1 MEGNKGYPSGNDLFV
16 CFPSRASI
24 RMMQR
29 SILSPGRIE
38 KSKENGFSGSR
49 RKGGHSS
56 PMFPVVL
63 SRKNVS
69 SGDLLAEEDEEP
81 SSPKVTCI
89 GQVRVKSKQRK
100 GAESLKRWG
109 SLMIDF
115 RKEVC
120 HGLRSLGVE
129 SSCFF
134 ACSRSC
140 SKGEEEHGRQHS
152 TCGSTGLAKWFM
164 VLHEGDEKKHGKLDP
179 DAEEREK
186 SVEFMDPYEELK
198 NPCAKNK
205 EKMYPDDEEW
215 TQIGKFGEEDDV
227 GYCGRNGYGGGNDEE
242 EEEPT
247 CIPPRN
253 ALLLMRCRSE
263 PLRVYSRHWTSDS
276 NDSEPYE
283 PTKGRVCQDSNRG
296 RMASSYG
303 DKASDN
309 DKEPREV
316 HDSEATAESLP
327 QALVLMRCQPELTK
341 LSLEICKETWVS
353 SKDFLRKPVV
363 NRDNDSSNMIK
374 GNSDQEGFSSGAEG
388 MRKMPGEKF
397 SPAEAFMLKR
407 CNSEPLKLSVKLAPE
422 ACLWKRRNLGQP
434 LTLNI

>member
-38 KSKENGFSGSR
+38 KSKECGSR

-56 PMFPVVL
+56 PMFPVL
-63 SRKNVS
+63 LRKKNAS
-69 SGDLLAEEDEEP
+69 CRDLLAEEDEEP

-100 GAESLKRWG
+100 GAESLKRW
-109 SLMIDF
+109 SNHMIDF

-134 ACSRSC
+134 PCNRSC
-140 SKGEEEHGRQHS
+140 SKGEEEHGRHHS
-152 TCGSTGLAKWFM
+152 TCGSTALAKWLM

-179 DAEEREK
+179 DAEERENG
-186 SVEFMDPYEELK
+186 VEFMDPYEELK
-198 NPCAKNK
+198 NPFAKNK
-205 EKMYPDDEEW
+205 EKMYPDDEKW
-215 TQIGKFGEEDDV
+215 TQIGKFGEDDDA
-227 GYCGRNGYGGGNDEE
+227 GYCRGNGYGGVDDEE

-263 PLRVYSRHWTSDS
+263 PLRVSLDSRHWMSHS
-276 NDSEPYE
+276 NDSEPHE
-283 PTKGRVCQDSNRG
+283 SPKGRVCQDSNRG

-303 DKASDN
+303 DKTSDN
-309 DKEPREV
+309 DDEPRV
-316 HDSEATAESLP
+316 PHDSEATAESLP

-341 LSLEICKETWVS
+341 LSLEVCKETWVS
-353 SKDFLRKPVV
+353 SRDFLRKPVV
-363 NRDNDSSNMIK
+363 KRDDDSSSMIK
-374 GNSDQEGFSSGAEG
+374 GNSDQEGSSSGAAG
-388 MRKMPGEKF
+388 MTKTPGDKF
-397 SPAEAFMLKR
+397 SPPESFTLTR
-407 CNSEPLKLSVKLAPE
+407 CNSEPIKLSVKLAPE
-422 ACLWKRRNLGQP
+422 VCLWKRRHLGQP
-434 LTLNI
+434 LTLHI